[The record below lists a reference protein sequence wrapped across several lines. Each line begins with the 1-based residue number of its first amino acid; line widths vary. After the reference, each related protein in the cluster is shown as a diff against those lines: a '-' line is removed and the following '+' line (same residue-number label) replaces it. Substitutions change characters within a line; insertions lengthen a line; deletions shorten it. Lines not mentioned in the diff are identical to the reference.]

1 MLLIISKKDDAHVHY
16 LRPHLEAR
24 DIVYRW
30 IDPGDFSARAG
41 MTLEFGPGWMPRRR
55 LVFDGR
61 PFDVD
66 EVRTVWL
73 RQYQLPTAHEDI
85 IVPDYR
91 RAAIDIGTSC
101 LAGLADSLEARWSPA
116 KPRASLAAQ
125 NKPHQL
131 TVAAGLGFIVPRTT
145 ITNEPTEALRFYEE
159 CGGRIVTKAAAAI
172 FQMSA
177 PDGQR
182 LMPTHPV
189 RRRDLA
195 NFRGLAL
202 APMILQAYVPKRA
215 ELRVTIVADR
225 IFAALIDSQAS
236 TRSRHDWRHYDFDA
250 TAYRAHQLPSDVET
264 ACLRLLD
271 YFGLRYGAI
280 DLVLT
285 PEGDYV
291 FLELNPVGQWAF
303 IQDLTGMPIA
313 QALAED
319 LDPAVATR
327 DVFVDPGAFPS
338 YLPA

>member
-1 MLLIISKKDDAHVHY
+1 MLLIISRKDDDHVDY

-24 DIVYRW
+24 GVVYRL

-41 MTLEFGPGWMPRRR
+41 ITLEFGPDRPPRRQ

-61 PFDVD
+61 PFDLD
-66 EVRTVWL
+66 AVRTVWL
-73 RQYQLPTAHEDI
+73 RQYPLPSAHADI
-85 IVPDYR
+85 TVPDYR
-91 RAAIDIGTSC
+91 RAATDISTGC
-101 LAGLADSLEARWSPA
+101 LAGLADSLTARWSPA
-116 KPRASLAAQ
+116 KPRPALAAQ

-145 ITNEPTEALRFYEE
+145 ITNDPVVALRFYEE
-159 CGGRIVTKAAAAI
+159 CGGRMITKTAASI
-172 FQMSA
+172 FQMYA
-177 PDGQR
+177 PDGRR

-202 APMILQAYVPKRA
+202 APMILQEYVPKRA

-236 TRSRHDWRHYDFDA
+236 ARSRHDWRHYDLDL
-250 TAYRAHQLPSDVET
+250 TAYTAHDLPANVEA

-285 PEGDYV
+285 PEGEYV
-291 FLELNPVGQWAF
+291 FLELNPVGQWGF

-319 LDPAVATR
+319 LDPATMTR
-327 DVFVDPGAFPS
+327 DIRV
-338 YLPA
+338 PA

>member
-1 MLLIISKKDDAHVHY
+1 MLLIISRKDDAHVHY
-16 LRPHLEAR
+16 LRPFLEAR
-24 DIVYRW
+24 GIAYRS
-30 IDPGDFSARAG
+30 IDPSDFSARAT
-41 MTLEFGPGWMPRRR
+41 MTLEFGADPSPRRR

-61 PFDVD
+61 GFDLD

-73 RQYQLPTAHEDI
+73 RHYALPSAHDDI
-85 IVPDYR
+85 TVPDYR
-91 RAAIDIGTSC
+91 RAATDISSGC
-101 LAGLADSLEARWSPA
+101 LAGLADSLTARWSPA
-116 KPRASLAAQ
+116 KPRPSLAAQ

-131 TVAAGLGFIVPRTT
+131 TVAAGLGFVVPRTT
-145 ITNEPTEALRFYEE
+145 ITNEPSEVLRFYEE
-159 CGGRIVTKAAAAI
+159 CGGRMITKTAASI
-172 FQMSA
+172 FQMHA
-177 PDGQR
+177 PDGRR

-202 APMILQAYVPKRA
+202 APMILQEYVPKRA
-215 ELRVTIVADR
+215 ELRVTIVGDH

-236 TRSRHDWRHYDFDA
+236 TRSQHDWRHYDLDA
-250 TAYRAHQLPSDVET
+250 TGYTAHQLPADVEA

-285 PEGDYV
+285 PNGEYV

-303 IQDLTGMPIA
+303 IQDLTGLPIA

-319 LDPAVATR
+319 LDPASVSR
-327 DVFVDPGAFPS
+327 DV
-338 YLPA
+338 PAIS